1 MANSPQARKRARQ
14 NDKRRQ
20 ENSAQKSASRK
31 SVKALKKMLDHATPE
46 MKEQI
51 QESFRKTQSSLAKI
65 ATKGKIHKKT
75 ASRMI
80 KRLNKA
86 TKEKCSA

>member
-14 NDKRRQ
+14 NDKKRQ
-20 ENSAQKSASRK
+20 ENSAQKSASRRCVK
-31 SVKALKKMLDHATPE
+31 SLKKMLSQATPE
-46 MKEQI
+46 MKEQA
-51 QESFRKTQSSLAKI
+51 QESFRKAQSSLAKI
-65 ATKGKIHKKT
+65 AAKGKIHKKT

-80 KRLNKA
+80 KRLSKA